1 MPAVPAK
8 VLRMNLEARV
18 TTVEEGLTAVREVE
32 LPAYRADMERNDN
45 DLRAETRGWAT
56 VAVQAANKVEAGKDI
71 LNLIYQG
78 GREMQKDIAVL
89 QVDMAKVKTDVAG
102 LKTDVSVL
110 KTDVSV
116 LKTDVSVLKTD
127 VSELKSDMAEVKSD
141 VAFLKTGQERQEKRL
156 DGIDAVLREI
166 LAKVA

>member
-116 LKTDVSVLKTD
+116 LKTDVS
-127 VSELKSDMAEVKSD
+127 ELKSDMAEVKSD